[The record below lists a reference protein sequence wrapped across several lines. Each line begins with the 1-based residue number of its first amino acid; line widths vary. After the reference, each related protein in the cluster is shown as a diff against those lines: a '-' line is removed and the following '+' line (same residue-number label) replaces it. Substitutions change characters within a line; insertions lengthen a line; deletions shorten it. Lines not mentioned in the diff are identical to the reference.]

1 MSQALPDLRRE
12 LEASVVAR
20 ASSPGKSVGRTRWV
34 IERAVDLDRVEVLRN
49 KGERVELLPH
59 ARRIDCPFPIFIVPA
74 GWSHPHPGVT
84 RRRFEQRSLFH
95 GLREIATN
103 YTKLE
108 SRR

>member
-1 MSQALPDLRRE
+1 MSQALPDLRCK
-12 LEASVVAR
+12 LEARVVAR
-20 ASSPGKSVGRTRWV
+20 ASSPRHSVGRARWV
-34 IERAVDLDRVEVLRN
+34 IKRAVDLDRVKILRH
-49 KGERVELLPH
+49 KGERVELLAH
-59 ARRIDCPFPIFIVPA
+59 ARRIHCPFPIFIVPA
-74 GWSHPHPGVT
+74 GWSHPYPGVT